1 MRNAL
6 SAELFQTLWQHF
18 IRILQQEKVHF
29 VFFLFVYTICK
40 KETAKIL
47 RKIKATLTR
56 NKKSRSKHKQA
67 QQQQAEQ
74 QQQPQHKRPPS
85 SCSQQGDDCEKHL
98 AAMESNLN
106 RMINQSLRHPLSGQ
120 LSKYTNV
127 MKGKMRWIN
136 ITTNVLNVSPAG
148 WQYRW
153 FTVDAKTGYLSY
165 FLCDSSAVGDDI
177 APSPHVL
184 ASAPRGQVQLA
195 GAVVYPSDEDSRTFS
210 VACAS
215 GDTVKLRAN
224 DARARQEWVDGLR
237 AVVESHTKAMDISNS
252 SPLPPRELLAAS
264 DAMVSA
270 RQALF
275 LTEQW

>member
-1 MRNAL
+1 MLEMLCQL
-6 SAELFQTLWQHF
+6 SSFKRSGNTLLEFCNKKEFTLYIFCLFTQF
-18 IRILQQEKVHF
+18 A
-29 VFFLFVYTICK
+29 K

-127 MKGKMRWIN
+127 MKGKMR
-136 ITTNVLNVSPAG
+136 
-148 WQYRW
+148 
-153 FTVDAKTGYLSY
+153 
-165 FLCDSSAVGDDI
+165 
-177 APSPHVL
+177 
-184 ASAPRGQVQLA
+184 
-195 GAVVYPSDEDSRTFS
+195 
-210 VACAS
+210 
-215 GDTVKLRAN
+215 
-224 DARARQEWVDGLR
+224 
-237 AVVESHTKAMDISNS
+237 
-252 SPLPPRELLAAS
+252 
-264 DAMVSA
+264 
-270 RQALF
+270 
-275 LTEQW
+275 